1 MKRSLSSLLLRELK
15 AVEFLNCLNDSQSV
29 SIQEISEVLNC
40 SLITSNNT
48 LKSIE
53 EKYPYIKLIY
63 SQNTINIK
71 FDLDTNMITFYRD
84 IFKQSL
90 SAHILKTIFLNGQIT
105 SEVLSKA
112 LYVSTSTLKRK
123 IQDLNDTLLLD
134 FNIKI
139 SSSPH
144 SFVGKE
150 IDIRRFFIV
159 FFSEQ
164 DLNET
169 WSFIKIPKNTL
180 KLFIK
185 TASSLFNLDV
195 DLSREQF
202 LTILFA
208 INYTRVKQGFFISND
223 IKEFYCIPQNE
234 IDELTI
240 YLKSITNESEL
251 FLNVDELLDILTP
264 YLVNP
269 YYSSYSELKDQRL
282 IKDDV
287 EYNYSN
293 IVRLVNRF
301 SNEFDLTIHDYEHII
316 LELYNSLIFSNVKN
330 YSEHILYNKYH
341 STLTLFKA
349 EFPQIY
355 QYLESEFETLI
366 IDTFKRN
373 DSGLVLHMIYSFIIN
388 WKYLFKDLYSKRENV
403 KVTVIS
409 DTDYNHDQWLV
420 EILEKNL
427 IDQAK
432 IYRYP
437 FNSFD
442 INNLESLPSDIIV
455 TNFPIDA
462 IDGKQTVLI
471 NNVPSIEDISNINK
485 LVEYLSYKSKSVDF

>member
-1 MKRSLSSLLLRELK
+1 MKRSLSSLLLRELEV
-15 AVEFLNCLNDSQSV
+15 VEFLNSLNDSQLTN
-29 SIQEISEVLNC
+29 IKEISEVVNC
-40 SLITSNNT
+40 SLKTTNDT
-48 LKSIE
+48 LKNIE

-63 SQNTINIK
+63 SQNTIDIK
-71 FDLDTNMITFYRD
+71 FDLDTNMIKFYRD

-90 SAHILKTIFLNGQIT
+90 SAHILKMIFLNGHIT
-105 SEVLSKA
+105 SEDLSKA
-112 LYVSTSTLKRK
+112 LYVSPSTLKRK

-139 SSSPH
+139 SKSPH

-150 IDIRRFFIV
+150 IDIRRFFII
-159 FFSEQ
+159 FLSEQ
-164 DLNET
+164 DLYET
-169 WSFIKIPKNTL
+169 WSFIKLPKNSL

-185 TASSLFNLDV
+185 KASSLFNLDV
-195 DLSREQF
+195 DLATEQF
-202 LTILFA
+202 LTILFTV
-208 INYTRVKQGFFISND
+208 NYTRVKQGFFISND
-223 IKEFYCIPQNE
+223 INQFYCIPQNE
-234 IDELTI
+234 IDELI
-240 YLKSITNESEL
+240 HHLNSIANESEL
-251 FLNVDELLDILTP
+251 FLSVNELLDILSP

-269 YYSSYSELKDQRL
+269 YCSTYSELIDQSL
-282 IKDDV
+282 IKHEV
-287 EYNYSN
+287 EHNYSN
-293 IVRLVNRF
+293 IVRLVKRF
-301 SNEFDLTIHDYEHII
+301 SNKFNLKIHDYEHIV

-330 YSEHILYNKYH
+330 YSEYILYNKYH
-341 STLTLFKA
+341 SALTLFKT

-355 QYLESEFETLI
+355 QYLELEFKTLV

>member
-1 MKRSLSSLLLRELK
+1 MKRSLSSLLLRELEV
-15 AVEFLNCLNDSQSV
+15 VEFLNSLNDSRLTN
-29 SIQEISEVLNC
+29 IKEISEVLNC
-40 SLITSNNT
+40 SLRTTHNT
-48 LKSIE
+48 LKDIE

-71 FDLDTNMITFYRD
+71 FDLDANMIRFYRD

-90 SAHILKTIFLNGQIT
+90 SAHILKMIFLNGHIT
-105 SEVLSKA
+105 SEDLSNA

-123 IQDLNDTLLLD
+123 IKDLNDTLLLD

-139 SSSPH
+139 SNSPH
-144 SFVGKE
+144 SFIGKE
-150 IDIRRFFIV
+150 LDIRRFFIN

-164 DLNET
+164 DLYET
-169 WSFIKIPKNTL
+169 WSFIKLPKKTL
-180 KLFIK
+180 QLFIK
-185 TASSLFNLDV
+185 KASSLFNLDV
-195 DLSREQF
+195 DLSTNQF

-208 INYTRVKQGFFISND
+208 VNYTRVKQGFFINNG
-223 IKEFYCIPQNE
+223 IKQFYCIPQKE
-234 IDELTI
+234 IDELI
-240 YLKSITNESEL
+240 HHLKAISNEYEL
-251 FLNVDELLDILTP
+251 FLSVNELLDILSP

-269 YYSSYSELKDQRL
+269 YYSTYSELSDQSL
-282 IKDDV
+282 IKYEV

-301 SNEFDLTIHDYEHII
+301 SNKFNLEIHDDEHII

-330 YSEHILYNKYH
+330 YSEYILYNKYH
-341 STLTLFKA
+341 SNLTLFKT

-355 QYLESEFETLI
+355 QYLELEFKTLV

-409 DTDYNHDQWLV
+409 DTEYNHDQWLV

-442 INNLESLPSDIIV
+442 INTLESLSSDIIV

-462 IDGKQTVLI
+462 IDGKQIVLI

>member
-1 MKRSLSSLLLRELK
+1 MKRSLSSLLLRELEI
-15 AVEFLNCLNDSQSV
+15 VEFLNSLNDSQLTN
-29 SIQEISEVLNC
+29 IKEISKVLNC
-40 SLITSNNT
+40 SLKTTDNT
-48 LKSIE
+48 LKNIE

-63 SQNTINIK
+63 SQNTIDIK
-71 FDLDTNMITFYRD
+71 FDLDSNMITFYRD

-90 SAHILKTIFLNGQIT
+90 SAHVLKMIFLEGHIS
-105 SEVLSKA
+105 SEDLSNA
-112 LYVSTSTLKRK
+112 LYVSPSTLKRK
-123 IQDLNDTLLLD
+123 IQELNGTLLLD

-139 SSSPH
+139 SNSPH

-150 IDIRRFFIV
+150 IDIRRFFLN
-159 FFSEQ
+159 FLNEQ

-169 WSFIKIPKNTL
+169 WSFIKLPKNTL

-185 TASSLFNLDV
+185 KASSLFNLDV
-195 DLSREQF
+195 DLSEDQF

-208 INYTRVKQGFFISND
+208 INYTRVKQGFFIKND
-223 IKEFYCIPQNE
+223 IKQFYCVPQNE
-234 IDELTI
+234 IDELI
-240 YLKSITNESEL
+240 HHLKPIANESEL
-251 FLNVDELLDILTP
+251 FLSVNELLDILSP

-269 YYSSYSELKDQRL
+269 YYSTYSELVDQRL
-282 IKDDV
+282 IKDEV

-301 SNEFDLTIHDYEHII
+301 SKKFNLKIHDHEHII

-330 YSEHILYNKYH
+330 YSEYILYNKYH
-341 STLTLFKA
+341 STLTLFKT

-355 QYLESEFETLI
+355 QYLELEFETLV

-388 WKYLFKDLYSKRENV
+388 WKYLFKDLYAKRENV

-409 DTDYNHDQWLV
+409 DTEYNHDQWLV

-432 IYRYP
+432 ICRYP

-442 INNLESLPSDIIV
+442 INNLESLSSDIIV

-462 IDGKQTVLI
+462 IEGKQIVLI